1 MEEGSD
7 KQSSSQ
13 HPSELD
19 VSQLKMEEGSDSDDQ
34 SNPQH
39 PSKLDVSQLKRS
51 IVSIEYPGRVNNLD
65 EAYRTMG
72 GLQMMSTVHSKENRK
87 YIIFIHF

>member
-13 HPSELD
+13 HTSELD

-39 PSKLDVSQLKRS
+39 PSKLD
-51 IVSIEYPGRVNNLD
+51 LD